1 MARNVTYAFS
11 IETSRI
17 HNRKQKYER
26 RRQIN
31 FSLVMPL
38 QPKPMVADR
47 IVFSLL
53 WDTLEQTK
61 CLRST
66 VNKEWASQVVPL
78 VKSLPAA
85 GDTRDS
91 DLNSGWGRS
100 PGVGNGN
107 PLQYSFLEKS
117 LGQRS
122 LAGYSPWGLKESD
135 MTDQLTHNIH
145 MYKILLF
152 YSSFR
157 GLRRLVC

>member
-17 HNRKQKYER
+17 HSRKQKCER
-26 RRQIN
+26 RLQIN
-31 FSLVMPL
+31 FSLVML
-38 QPKPMVADR
+38 LHPKPMVGDR
-47 IVFSLL
+47 IVFLLL

-66 VNKEWASQVVPL
+66 VNEEWASQVVPL

-107 PLQYSFLEKS
+107 PF
-117 LGQRS
+117 
-122 LAGYSPWGLKESD
+122 
-135 MTDQLTHNIH
+135 QL
-145 MYKILLF
+145 
-152 YSSFR
+152 S
-157 GLRRLVC
+157 